1 MRTTFFLQRFVILLS
16 IVAVFI
22 MNIGMVYAQDVKAQ
36 HLDSARKMIKVIQ
49 ATDQF
54 NNFLPSAA
62 YNLKSELINDDP
74 NLATIISEIVDKQAL
89 TLAKRRADLEE
100 EIAHVYV
107 KHFSQEELD
116 TIAAFYNSAAGKK
129 FLTEVP
135 NVARDSYSV
144 FDKWRSTVMQDL
156 VKNVEKEMVEV
167 LGLNKSVTSKPDSS
181 TDSK

>member
-1 MRTTFFLQRFVILLS
+1 MRTIFSLQRFMVLLG

-22 MNIGMVYAQDVKAQ
+22 VNIGMVYAQDVKAQ
-36 HLDSARKMIKVIQ
+36 HLDSARKMIKAIQ

-54 NNFLPSAA
+54 DSFLPSAA
-62 YNLKSELINDDP
+62 YNLKNELISGDP
-74 NLATIISEIVDKQAL
+74 NLATTISEIVDKQAL
-89 TLAKRRADLEE
+89 ILAKRRADLEE

-156 VKNVEKEMVEV
+156 VQNVEKEMVEI
-167 LGLNKSVTSKPDSS
+167 LGLNKPITSEPDSS
-181 TDSK
+181 TGSK